1 MIMSKNNLLVEI
13 GTEELPPKALS
24 KLAGAFEANVRKDLE
39 AADLA
44 FDSIKWYAAPRR
56 LALKVNGLESC
67 QPDKDIEKKGPALKA
82 AYDKDGKPTKAAEGW
97 AKSNGITVDQAEH
110 LKTEKGEWLFCR
122 AHVKGKTVEELVPS
136 MVQKAL
142 AALPVPKMMH
152 WGATKFEFVRPVHTV
167 TLLYGTEVIPCELF
181 GIKSDRVVR
190 GHRFMGKQLVT
201 LQSADDYP
209 ELLEKEGMVIADYD
223 KRKEIIR
230 NAVIEDAKKL
240 GGEADLDESLLD
252 EVTSLAEYPVVL
264 TAKFEEKFLKV
275 PSEALVYTMKGDQ
288 KYFPVYRDGKLL
300 PNFIFVANIQSK
312 DPQAVISGNE
322 RVVRPR
328 LSDAEFF
335 YDTDRKHTLF
345 SRLDSLD
352 TVLFQKQLGSMKES
366 SKRAGLLCKCDL
378 MTNMVMEF
386 TDTQGIMGMYYA
398 RLDGENEDV
407 AKAIGEQYMPR
418 FAGDRLPEGGVEI
431 CTALAE
437 KIDTSHRNLRNR
449 HAAEG
454 RQGSVRSPPRCNRR
468 SQNHCREQTQPRS

>member
-1 MIMSKNNLLVEI
+1 MSKNNLLVEI

-24 KLAGAFEANVRKDLE
+24 KLAGAFEANVKKDLE

-56 LALKVNGLESC
+56 LALKVTGLESC

-110 LKTEKGEWLFCR
+110 LKTDKGEWLFCR

-181 GIKSDRVVR
+181 GIKSDRIVR

-230 NAVIEDAKKL
+230 NAVIEDARKL

-252 EVTSLAEYPVVL
+252 EVTLTCRIPGSPYREIRGEVPEGSLRGARLHHEGRPEVL
-264 TAKFEEKFLKV
+264 
-275 PSEALVYTMKGDQ
+275 
-288 KYFPVYRDGKLL
+288 
-300 PNFIFVANIQSK
+300 
-312 DPQAVISGNE
+312 
-322 RVVRPR
+322 PR
-328 LSDAEFF
+328 LQGRQASA
-335 YDTDRKHTLF
+335 
-345 SRLDSLD
+345 
-352 TVLFQKQLGSMKES
+352 QLHLRRQHPVKES
-366 SKRAGLLCKCDL
+366 PGCNQRQRESGKAPPFRCRVLL
-378 MTNMVMEF
+378 
-386 TDTQGIMGMYYA
+386 
-398 RLDGENEDV
+398 
-407 AKAIGEQYMPR
+407 
-418 FAGDRLPEGGVEI
+418 
-431 CTALAE
+431 
-437 KIDTSHRNLRNR
+437 
-449 HAAEG
+449 
-454 RQGSVRSPPRCNRR
+454 
-468 SQNHCREQTQPRS
+468 